1 MPSEWWGLL
10 GFKNSFSAA
19 DGFQTLAK
27 DLPAGKG
34 GGVTLG
40 SEGFGVDFVFFRQ
53 IPHAVVAFIQQ
64 ELFTFLPQFTVFV
77 GGAEVARVKREFTF
91 FRPRYTVEGLDW
103 DVDGSFWEHDYQIT
117 ANGRPIVTITKEWMT
132 WGDTYELDIA
142 DPADEIVALAVV
154 LTIDCVQE
162 MQNNNH

>member
-1 MPSEWWGLL
+1 MKLYIKEKVFSWSDTFYVKDANGEDKYTVEGEFFSL
-10 GFKNSFSAA
+10 GKKLHVYDRHGA
-19 DGFQTLAK
+19 
-27 DLPAGKG
+27 
-34 GGVTLG
+34 
-40 SEGFGVDFVFFRQ
+40 E
-53 IPHAVVAFIQQ
+53 VAFIQQ

-117 ANGRPIVTITKEWMT
+117 RQGSPIVTIQKEWMT
-132 WGDTYELDIA
+132 WGDSYMLDIA
-142 DPADEIVALAVV
+142 NPADEIIALAVV

-162 MQNNNH
+162 MQQNNN